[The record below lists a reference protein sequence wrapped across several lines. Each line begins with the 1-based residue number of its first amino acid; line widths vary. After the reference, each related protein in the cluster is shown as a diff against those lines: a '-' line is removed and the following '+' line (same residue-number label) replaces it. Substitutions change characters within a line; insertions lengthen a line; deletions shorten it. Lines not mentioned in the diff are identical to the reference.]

1 MPRLAETA
9 KNGCLAAKNARL
21 AAKNAAWQQF
31 PLPWQ
36 GPGGKCSAKFA
47 GWPKT
52 AARQRKKAEMAK
64 TAVRK
69 AKITISGPSRKKK
82 KTVPLSGTNHPPGS
96 WGQVWP
102 WGIVGGGAAV
112 ARKTAARQRKTSA
125 WQKFSLPWQRLGR
138 NRWPPW
144 NPTLVSAACRPIRC
158 HGDVFVCR
166 GSSRALWT
174 FGRRPP
180 SRPAVPS
187 AEGCLGGL
195 TAVAT
200 LAHELYWTRVCRQDP
215 R

>member
-1 MPRLAETA
+1 
-9 KNGCLAAKNARL
+9 
-21 AAKNAAWQQF
+21 
-31 PLPWQ
+31 
-36 GPGGKCSAKFA
+36 
-47 GWPKT
+47 
-52 AARQRKKAEMAK
+52 MAK
-64 TAVRK
+64 PPVRK
-69 AKITISGPSRKKK
+69 AKITISGATPEKK

-112 ARKTAARQRKTSA
+112 AQKRLPDSEKRLLGRSFRRLAEVFAA
-125 WQKFSLPWQRLGR
+125 WQGPGR

-144 NPTLVSAACRPIRC
+144 NPTLVSAACHLIRC
-158 HGDVFVCR
+158 HGDAFVYR

-180 SRPAVPS
+180 SRPAVLS

>member
-1 MPRLAETA
+1 MPAARPAPETA
-9 KNGCLAAKNARL
+9 K
-21 AAKNAAWQQF
+21 
-31 PLPWQ
+31 
-36 GPGGKCSAKFA
+36 S
-47 GWPKT
+47 
-52 AARQRKKAEMAK
+52 
-64 TAVRK
+64 AVRK
-69 AKITISGPSRKKK
+69 AKITISGGSQKKK

-112 ARKTAARQRKTSA
+112 AQKRLPDSEKRLLGRSFRRLAEVFAA
-125 WQKFSLPWQRLGR
+125 WQGPGR

-144 NPTLVSAACRPIRC
+144 NPTLVSAACRLIRC
-158 HGDVFVCR
+158 HGDAFVYR

-180 SRPAVPS
+180 SRPAVLS